1 MCRRIERPAVDTG
14 EVAGAQSDLLLCVKL
29 EKTKNEGNGKCG
41 DEFHQIVA
49 FVFGRQIRLVSD
61 GVIEANNSKNELLGF
76 ELFKTILESR
86 KNQSSKEMLHHIRE
100 HVNNFTKGHEQHD
113 DMTIVVIRY
122 H

>member
-1 MCRRIERPAVDTG
+1 MSIE
-14 EVAGAQSDLLLCVKL
+14 K
-29 EKTKNEGNGKCG
+29 G
-41 DEFHQIVA
+41 DMI
-49 FVFGRQIRLVSD
+49 ILVSD

-76 ELFKTILESR
+76 ELFKTILESG